1 MTKKKCALLDTD
13 FISKLHITRKD
24 DENRLIDRVLE
35 LPDYQ
40 FVCHE
45 QIAIELGRHNAA
57 ANRWL
62 QRKITEGAIQKF
74 SDGDLVALQRRVYGK
89 NAIAFYLYDLEN
101 ACRPFGETYYKQY
114 YAKLEALRE
123 SSDEYFL
130 EELARCDAAVGR
142 ENNLGEIKTY
152 LLQQVLQSWQDIP
165 LYLFCSDDKKARS
178 SLVNAGGIPCI
189 SAISSFYV
197 LKERLGIER
206 SEAKLYFDSWM
217 MFHWGMGQTDFKVHR
232 NTKEMQ
238 LIKMDGYEIFNRIY
252 DGAVT
257 ILKNGNL
264 KLRSCDY

>member
-45 QIAIELGRHNAA
+45 QIAI
-57 ANRWL
+57 
-62 QRKITEGAIQKF
+62 
-74 SDGDLVALQRRVYGK
+74 
-89 NAIAFYLYDLEN
+89 AFYLYDLEN

-123 SSDEYFL
+123 SSDEHFL

-178 SLVNAGGIPCI
+178 SLANVGGIPCI
-189 SAISSFYV
+189 SAISSFYM